1 VRASDI
7 GTTWRS
13 GTGRQ
18 WHGPL
23 QGGKHAATTEDSLSE
38 EMPPFGPRARL
49 PLRRDYEL
57 YIFRE
62 HLPDQC
68 VMRLGKTSS
77 VEELQVVSRYES
89 LRKMLLCEQFKEHIE
104 RPLAY
109 WALPTDRRLPLAFLG
124 RTLKDLLSTP
134 FVELSATPGIGQKKI
149 RSFVNLLARVAN
161 TNPADLPVDLA
172 AVPIVLSPPNGNG
185 GSNGNSFE
193 PMAVSE
199 VVWAQWRAS
208 VVRHALGD
216 ELLGRFA
223 PSLRNMTRVIWNA
236 PLGAY
241 TQYTLSEIRAMKTHG
256 DKRVRAILEVFHAV
270 HCLVAHMG
278 TQEHLVVRIR
288 PRLISRIEDWI
299 EHQLQTPGMP
309 DEAEIRNQFL
319 CPVLE
324 QIRVDATQQIAT
336 LAENRL
342 GVHAPIA
349 SVRQSARAMGLT
361 RARVYQLLNEIND
374 IMNVRW
380 PNGRHQVYEFSE
392 KLHAEA
398 GRTETP
404 PSLSQFDA
412 AVELIFPGARR
423 GAAGPL
429 ETIAQE
435 FHAEADES
443 ESPELESAD
452 DRELVSEVQGA

>member
-1 VRASDI
+1 
-7 GTTWRS
+7 
-13 GTGRQ
+13 
-18 WHGPL
+18 
-23 QGGKHAATTEDSLSE
+23 
-38 EMPPFGPRARL
+38 M
-49 PLRRDYEL
+49 
-57 YIFRE
+57 
-62 HLPDQC
+62 
-68 VMRLGKTSS
+68 
-77 VEELQVVSRYES
+77 VSRYES
-89 LRKMLLCEQFKEHIE
+89 LRKILVGDSFKEHIE

-124 RTLKDLLSTP
+124 RTLKDLLATP

-161 TNPADLPVDLA
+161 TDPADLPVDLA
-172 AVPIVLSPPNGNG
+172 SLPVVLASSTGNG
-185 GSNGNSFE
+185 TPSNGDSFE

-208 VVRHALGD
+208 VVRHALGE

-223 PSLRNMTRVIWNA
+223 PSLRNMTRVIWNT

-241 TQYTLSEIRAMKTHG
+241 TQSTLGEIRSMKTHG

-270 HCLVAHMG
+270 HTLVAHMG

-288 PRLISRIEDWI
+288 PRLVNQVEDWI
-299 EHQLQTPGMP
+299 DRQLQTPGLP
-309 DEAEIRNQFL
+309 DEAEIFDQFIRPL
-319 CPVLE
+319 LE
-324 QIRVDATQQIAT
+324 QIRNDATQQIAT

-342 GVHAPIA
+342 GVHGPIA

-392 KLHAEA
+392 KLHAGAEQA
-398 GRTETP
+398 ETP
-404 PSLSQFDA
+404 LNLARFDA
-412 AVELIFPGARR
+412 AVELIYPGARR

-429 ETIAQE
+429 EAAATDLK
-435 FHAEADES
+435 ADLTES
-443 ESPELESAD
+443 EPDDELSD
-452 DRELVSEVQGA
+452 DARELVPEAQGA

>member
-1 VRASDI
+1 
-7 GTTWRS
+7 
-13 GTGRQ
+13 
-18 WHGPL
+18 
-23 QGGKHAATTEDSLSE
+23 
-38 EMPPFGPRARL
+38 
-49 PLRRDYEL
+49 
-57 YIFRE
+57 
-62 HLPDQC
+62 
-68 VMRLGKTSS
+68 MRLGKTSS

-89 LRKMLLCEQFKEHIE
+89 LRKMLLSDQFKEHIE

-124 RTLKDLLSTP
+124 RTLKDLLATP

-172 AVPIVLSPPNGNG
+172 NLPAMLASPTANG
-185 GSNGNSFE
+185 GSTNGNSFE

-208 VVRHALGD
+208 VVRHGLGD

-299 EHQLQTPGMP
+299 DHHLQTPGVP
-309 DEAEIRNQFL
+309 DEAEILHQFI

-324 QIRVDATQQIAT
+324 QIRTDATQQIAT

-342 GVHAPIA
+342 GVHGPIA

-374 IMNVRW
+374 IMHVRW

-398 GRTETP
+398 AGAETP
-404 PSLSQFDA
+404 ASLGQFDA

-435 FHAEADES
+435 LKSEADENDA
-443 ESPELESAD
+443 PEARQVE
-452 DRELVSEVQGA
+452 DRELVSEAQGA

>member
-1 VRASDI
+1 
-7 GTTWRS
+7 
-13 GTGRQ
+13 
-18 WHGPL
+18 
-23 QGGKHAATTEDSLSE
+23 
-38 EMPPFGPRARL
+38 
-49 PLRRDYEL
+49 
-57 YIFRE
+57 
-62 HLPDQC
+62 
-68 VMRLGKTSS
+68 MRLGKTSS

-89 LRKMLLCEQFKEHIE
+89 LRKMLLGEQFKEHIE

-124 RTLKDLLSTP
+124 RTLKDLLNTP

-149 RSFVNLLARVAN
+149 RSFVSLLARVAN

-172 AVPIVLSPPNGNG
+172 NLPIMIPEPAANGDA
-185 GSNGNSFE
+185 NGNSFE

-199 VVWAQWRAS
+199 VVWAQWRAC

-241 TQYTLSEIRAMKTHG
+241 TQYTLGEIRGMKTHG

-270 HCLVAHMG
+270 YSLVAHLG
-278 TQEHLVVRIR
+278 SQEHLVVRIR
-288 PRLISRIEDWI
+288 PRLISQVEDWI
-299 EHQLQTPGMP
+299 DRQLQTPGLP
-309 DEAEIRNQFL
+309 DEAEIFNQFI
-319 CPVLE
+319 CPLLE
-324 QIRVDATQQIAT
+324 QIRIDATQQIAT

-342 GVHAPIA
+342 GVSGPIA

-392 KLHAEA
+392 KLHTEVAEA
-398 GRTETP
+398 GITLD
-404 PSLSQFDA
+404 LSRFDA
-412 AVELIFPGARR
+412 TVELIYPGARR

-429 ETIAQE
+429 EAVTPSLK
-435 FHAEADES
+435 AELAES
-443 ESPELESAD
+443 EAAESPDVEE
-452 DRELVSEVQGA
+452 RELMREAQIA